1 VLAAGL
7 ALQAAPSAPVSAAPA
22 ALERPVHHLF
32 QNLGR
37 DLLRLPTRDTA
48 LTLGLGAAGAF
59 AARAGDDDVSN
70 WALAN
75 GESSYTPIGGVLGDA
90 WVQSSAAL
98 ATYGVGLIGNNRRI
112 VHLGSDL
119 IRGQALNGVLT
130 RGLKLAA
137 SRTRP
142 HGGGHSFPSG
152 HTSAAFTSAAVLHEH
167 YGAKVGL
174 PAFAMAG
181 FIGWTR
187 VRDDRHWLTDVI
199 VGAAIGA
206 AAGRTVTIG
215 HRDSAWTIVPAAT
228 PQGAGV
234 YVVR

>member
-1 VLAAGL
+1 MLAAGL
-7 ALQAAPSAPVSAAPA
+7 ALQTAPPPSADTEPA
-22 ALERPVHHLF
+22 AVERPVHQLF

-48 LTLGLGAAGAF
+48 LTLGFGAAGAL
-59 AARAGDDDVSN
+59 AARSGDDNISQ
-70 WALAN
+70 WAATS
-75 GESSYTPIGGVLGDA
+75 GDSGYTRIGGVLGDA

-98 ATYGVGLIGNNRRI
+98 ATYGVGLLSNDRRL

-142 HGGGHSFPSG
+142 HGGGNSFPSG

-174 PAFAMAG
+174 PAYAMAG

-215 HRDSAWTIVPAAT
+215 HRDRGWTIVPTAT
-228 PQGAGV
+228 AQGAAIYLV
-234 YVVR
+234 K